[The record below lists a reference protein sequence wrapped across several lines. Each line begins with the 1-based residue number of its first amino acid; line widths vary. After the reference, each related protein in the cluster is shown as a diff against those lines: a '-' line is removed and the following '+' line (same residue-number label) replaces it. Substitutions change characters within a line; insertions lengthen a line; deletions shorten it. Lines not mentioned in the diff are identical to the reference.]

1 MPRDDGCG
9 FDDQENLRPVG
20 PQAME
25 DGPEESVA
33 SVEGR
38 PRMLTSEHG
47 DLLAESKDLQG
58 GIAS

>member
-1 MPRDDGCG
+1 
-9 FDDQENLRPVG
+9 
-20 PQAME
+20 ME

-38 PRMLTSEHG
+38 PRMLTFEPG